1 MIRDRMKFTVLGD
14 DRDSMKAK
22 AIQLASEYYNF
33 PAEEAEKHAEFE
45 MEVSVLAP
53 DSQHKFYAD
62 VFVRPKIK

>member
-14 DRDSMKAK
+14 DREEMKAK
-22 AIQLASEYYNF
+22 AIGLAAEYFGF
-33 PAEEAEKHAEFE
+33 PSNEAEKYAEFE

-53 DSQHKFYAD
+53 DSEHKFYAD

>member
-14 DRDSMKAK
+14 DREAMKTQAV
-22 AIQLASEYYNF
+22 ALAAEYYGF
-33 PAEEAEKHAEFE
+33 PPESAEQYAEFE

-53 DSQHKFYAD
+53 DSQCKFYAD